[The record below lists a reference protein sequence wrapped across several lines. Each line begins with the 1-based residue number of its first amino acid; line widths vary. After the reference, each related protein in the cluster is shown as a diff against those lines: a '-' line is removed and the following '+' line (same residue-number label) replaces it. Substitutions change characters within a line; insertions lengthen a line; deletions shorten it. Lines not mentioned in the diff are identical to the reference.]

1 MLLVIKSS
9 SNIKLFSMGIPDSF
23 TVIDSHVLCS
33 LIHAN
38 ICLDILSEMIRFH
51 LSEFISM

>member
-38 ICLDILSEMIRFH
+38 ICLDILFVMIRFH
-51 LSEFISM
+51 LPESISM

>member
-9 SNIKLFSMGIPDSF
+9 SNIKLFSMGIPDSS

-33 LIHAN
+33 LIHVN
-38 ICLDILSEMIRFH
+38 ICLEILSEMIRFH

>member
-23 TVIDSHVLCS
+23 TVINSHALFS
-33 LIHAN
+33 LIHTN
-38 ICLDILSEMIRFH
+38 ICLDILFGMTRFH
-51 LSEFISM
+51 LPEFISM